1 MTDLEFKCYTLA
13 KDCRKN
19 HIRRMYQDVICS
31 ISDNEHKRLK
41 PTDISEFAN
50 NILFMT
56 ADTSMCPLDL
66 LNIKDCPWK
75 HNLFDGYGCDT
86 ITMDHWKEYFTKK

>member
-19 HIRRMYQDVICS
+19 HIRRITHDEIITIAS
-31 ISDNEHKRLK
+31 GEHRSEK
-41 PTDISEFAN
+41 PTDISGCLSS
-50 NILFMT
+50 IISMT
-56 ADTSMCPLDL
+56 ADVSMCPLDL
-66 LNIKDCPWK
+66 LNIDKCPWNC
-75 HNLFDGYGCDT
+75 NLFSGCGCDT